1 MHQVDGVWRC
11 AGCGGQAFADRQ
23 MLQRHCKSAMHGMQW
38 DIRKCPVCPKEYCR
52 LPVGNLTR
60 HIEQK
65 HKGAGEGGEELL

>member
-1 MHQVDGVWRC
+1 MHQVDGVRC
-11 AGCGGQAFADRQ
+11 AGCGGQAFADQR

-38 DIRKCPVCPKEYCR
+38 DMQKCPVCPKEYCR
-52 LPVGNLTR
+52 LGNLTR